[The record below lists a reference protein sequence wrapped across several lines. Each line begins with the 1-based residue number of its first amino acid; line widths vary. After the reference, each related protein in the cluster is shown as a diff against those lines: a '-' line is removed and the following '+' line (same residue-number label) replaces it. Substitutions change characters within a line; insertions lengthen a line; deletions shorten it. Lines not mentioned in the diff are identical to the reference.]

1 MNAEHTFSHIHWNL
15 RVFRFQEAADLVAMS
30 GFAAE
35 AKAQYEIN
43 TSLAKESGEA
53 IQEYRW
59 ISREDMADLA
69 FPNVFLRILD
79 EYYKQK

>member
-15 RVFRFQEAADLVAMS
+15 RVFRFQEAVELAAMS

-35 AKAQYEIN
+35 VKAQYEIN
-43 TSLAKESGEA
+43 AVQVQESDEGV
-53 IQEYRW
+53 QQYRW
-59 ISREDMADLA
+59 INRENMADLA

-79 EYYKQK
+79 EYSKKK

>member
-43 TSLAKESGEA
+43 TALAKESGEA

-79 EYYKQK
+79 EYYKRK